1 MRPLQAG
8 SEGSRWG
15 ELRGSGC
22 GEETKGSRAAGG
34 SWEGPEPKGSSLG
47 AEKPRVSRPQPL
59 RRAQASR
66 LAESPELPEDGV
78 WGRSS
83 QKRAVLCLP
92 AEEMP
97 LSGGCRRGHVQ
108 LPESFCRP
116 FLDEF

>member
-15 ELRGSGC
+15 EPRGSGC

-47 AEKPRVSRPQPL
+47 AEKPRVSRTHLL
-59 RRAQASR
+59 RRAQASHP
-66 LAESPELPEDGV
+66 AESPELPEDGV
-78 WGRSS
+78 WCCSS
-83 QKRAVLCLP
+83 QKQGVLCLP

-97 LSGGCRRGHVQ
+97 LFRGCRRGHVQ
-108 LPESFCRP
+108 LPESFFRP